1 MKLSEAL
8 VLSVDTE
15 TTGSDPTT
23 DRIVELGGAYLRGR
37 ERIGPP
43 LRALVHPGIYIP
55 AGATNVH
62 GIRNED
68 IEKAPPWPVV
78 AARFKQHLDLDPVV
92 TGYNVMGFDLP
103 LINAENRRHGVPWV
117 MPRVLDTFLFAWWG
131 HRELRSR
138 KLGVICEHY
147 GIGLP
152 ADQAH
157 TADADSLACGW
168 LLAGM
173 VEVGLVPDD
182 VERAFARQQ
191 ELSDVHHAELARYG
205 RYLYPDRQT
214 GDLRLGLGKHTGIA
228 LEEAEEEYLVWLL
241 GRPDLPE
248 DAKFAINRT
257 LGRVEQQSLF

>member
-15 TTGSDPTT
+15 TTGTDPRT
-23 DRIVELGGAYLRGR
+23 DRVVELGGVYLRGR
-37 ERIGPP
+37 ERLGPP

-68 IEKAPPWPVV
+68 VEGAPPWPVI
-78 AARFKQHLDLDPVV
+78 AEKFKQHLDLQPVV
-92 TGYNVMGFDLP
+92 TGYNLRGFDVP
-103 LINAENRRHGVPWV
+103 LINAENKRHGLDWL
-117 MPRVLDTFLFAWWG
+117 MPRVLDTFVFAWWG

-138 KLGVICEHY
+138 KLGLVCEHY

-168 LLAGM
+168 LLMGM
-173 VEVGLVPDD
+173 IEVGLVPDD
-182 VERAFARQQ
+182 VERAFTRQQ
-191 ELSDVHHAELARYG
+191 ELVDQFEAEQGRFG
-205 RYLYPDRQT
+205 RYLYPDRDT
-214 GDLRLGLGKHTGIA
+214 AELRLGLGKHTGIPLA
-228 LEEAEEEYLVWLL
+228 EAEEEYLVYLL
-241 GRPDLPE
+241 GRPDLPDE
-248 DAKFAINRT
+248 AKYAIHQK
-257 LGRVEQQSLF
+257 LGRIEQQSLF